1 MVINFSI
8 FISIMPSLLF
18 PKCFVRSAVE
28 RRDGDS
34 ALAEGGDEAEGDIV
48 EGDTSKLNLHC
59 THITKKL
66 LII

>member
-1 MVINFSI
+1 
-8 FISIMPSLLF
+8 MPSLLF

-48 EGDTSKLNLHC
+48 EGYTKLDLNC
-59 THITKKL
+59 TYITKKL
-66 LII
+66 LIIW